1 MNIIVR
7 VCEVAL
13 ELVVLAVS
21 LAIVVFAPRAGAAA
35 R

>member
-21 LAIVVFAPRAGAAA
+21 LAIVVFAPRADAAV